1 MRTGYDPEVGGKYRE
16 STAPRYYRPAS
27 EYHFYLERERRSR
40 HEATVAAL
48 FVLMA
53 VVSVT
58 LFLACG
64 GLR

>member
-1 MRTGYDPEVGGKYRE
+1 MKTGYNDEYGYKYRE
-16 STAPRYYRPAS
+16 STAPRYYPQPS

-40 HEATVAAL
+40 HEAAVAAL
-48 FVLMA
+48 FVLVA